1 MFGHTGEAYG
11 LVSDAYFDTIRKV
24 GFVFMNNGIGIGYQ
38 TNNNSIFYTI
48 EQEIFAAIENY
59 GNIISC
65 SQTVGFEQI
74 QEDLTLIYPNPTNG
88 LVNIEI
94 QNQTIQSIKVYDLQ
108 GQLIKET
115 AETQFD
121 LSNYSN
127 GTYFIRAQTEKGY
140 YSYKL
145 IKQ

>member
-1 MFGHTGEAYG
+1 
-11 LVSDAYFDTIRKV
+11 
-24 GFVFMNNGIGIGYQ
+24 MNNGTGIGYQ

-48 EQEIFAAIENY
+48 EQQIFAAIENY

-65 SQTVGFEQI
+65 LQTVGFEQI

-94 QNQTIQSIKVYDLQ
+94 QNQTIQRIKVYDLQ

-115 AETQFD
+115 TEYQFD
-121 LSNYSN
+121 LSNFSN
-127 GTYFIRAQTEKGY
+127 GMYFIKAQTKQGFY
-140 YSYKL
+140 NYKL
-145 IKQ
+145 VKQ